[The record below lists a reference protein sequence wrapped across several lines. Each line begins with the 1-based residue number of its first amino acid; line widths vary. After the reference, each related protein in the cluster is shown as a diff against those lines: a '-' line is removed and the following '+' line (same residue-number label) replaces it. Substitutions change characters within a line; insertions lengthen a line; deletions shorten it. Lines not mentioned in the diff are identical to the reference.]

1 MPSIPLSELAQICGA
16 ELLGDGARVVVGPAP
31 LAEATE
37 DEVSFLANARYRP
50 LLRKTR
56 AAAVVVGKDVEEAPE
71 GVALLRCQDPN
82 AAFSRVIEAFAECD
96 PVPAVGV
103 HPSSVVEEGAF
114 VDPRARVG
122 PLCRIAT
129 GARIAEGVVLA
140 ASVDVG
146 PGATVGRGTFVAPGV
161 VIGARVVV
169 GERCV
174 LQAGCVIGADGF
186 GFDPTGEGWRKVPQC
201 GVVVLEDDVEVGAN
215 TTIDR
220 ARFGATRIGRGAK
233 IDNLVHVA
241 HNCVVEEGAMLCAQV
256 GLAGSARVGK
266 GAILAGQVGVQGH
279 STIGAGARVGG
290 QAGVFGDVPPGT
302 DVAGWPAR
310 PRTEALRQVA
320 WVRRLPEL
328 FRRLRELE
336 RRVGGERTTERTER
350 ADA

>member
-1 MPSIPLSELAQICGA
+1 MPAITLSELARLCEA
-16 ELLGDGARVVVGPAP
+16 ELVGDGERVVHGPAG
-31 LAEATE
+31 LAEAGE
-37 DEVSFLANARYRP
+37 DEVSFLANPRYRS
-50 LLRKTR
+50 LLAETR
-56 AAAVVVGKDVEEAPE
+56 AAAVVVGRDVEEAPP
-71 GVALLRCQDPN
+71 GVALLRCEDPN
-82 AAFSRVIEAFAECD
+82 EAFSRVIEAFVEPD
-96 PVPAVGV
+96 PVPAVGL
-103 HPSSVVEEGAF
+103 HPSCVVEPDAVIEEG
-114 VDPRARVG
+114 ARVG
-122 PLCRIAT
+122 PFCRI
-129 GARIAEGVVLA
+129 GAGAWIGEGAVLA

-146 PGATVGRGTFVAPGV
+146 PRARIGRRTVVGSGA

-174 LQAGCVIGADGF
+174 LQPGCVIGSDGF
-186 GFDPTGEGWRKVPQC
+186 GFDPTPEGWKKVPQC
-201 GVVVLEDDVEVGAN
+201 GTVVLEDEVEVGAN

-256 GLAGSARVGK
+256 GLAGSARVGRR
-266 GAILAGQVGVQGH
+266 AILAGQVGVQGH
-279 STIGAGARVGG
+279 STIGEGARVGG
-290 QAGVFGDVPPGT
+290 QAGVFGDVPPRT

-310 PRTEALRQVA
+310 PRAEALRQVA

-336 RRVGGERTTERTER
+336 LRVADEEATNRRER